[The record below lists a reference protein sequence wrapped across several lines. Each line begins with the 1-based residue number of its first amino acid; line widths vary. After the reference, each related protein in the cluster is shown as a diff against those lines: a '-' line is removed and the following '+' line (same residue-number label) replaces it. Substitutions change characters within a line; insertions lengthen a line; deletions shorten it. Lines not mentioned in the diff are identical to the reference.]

1 MFVTLALFAPGAI
14 LVAVGTHDIIK
25 AGKEK
30 KYNNNKNKEYIKKYG
45 ENNYLNQETIVNST
59 GSSSYKINEDEK
71 YDTDI
76 KNNKE
81 SHDTQL
87 GYFEEKKKR
96 EVIESHPLNHVLI
109 CNDGERYRKYGVL
122 NYDKIIQENAT
133 DFIILDEVKNKI
145 EKVIKNPE
153 DLDENSDSYEED
165 KAAVYTCLHA
175 PLSQNE
181 INDKMQQ
188 IRNLQKEYKELEK
201 LNRLQSSYEHYQSI
215 NRNQLNSKI
224 LLESK
229 ENLDSF
235 ANNLKTQ
242 VSSKNEALQKQQ
254 DEIQKNI
261 QKKLEE
267 VKNKVNESSRGGL

>member
-1 MFVTLALFAPGAI
+1 M
-14 LVAVGTHDIIK
+14 K
-25 AGKEK
+25 
-30 KYNNNKNKEYIKKYG
+30 
-45 ENNYLNQETIVNST
+45 
-59 GSSSYKINEDEK
+59 
-71 YDTDI
+71 
-76 KNNKE
+76 
-81 SHDTQL
+81 
-87 GYFEEKKKR
+87 
-96 EVIESHPLNHVLI
+96 
-109 CNDGERYRKYGVL
+109 
-122 NYDKIIQENAT
+122 
-133 DFIILDEVKNKI
+133 
-145 EKVIKNPE
+145 
-153 DLDENSDSYEED
+153 
-165 KAAVYTCLHA
+165 
-175 PLSQNE
+175 
-181 INDKMQQ
+181 Q

-267 VKNKVNESSRGGL
+267 VKNKINESSRGGL